1 MTLDSV
7 RCHVRLSSYKFVRE
21 VILGEVTKRILIVD
35 DEENTRIGL
44 SKLLSQEG
52 FEVESASNG
61 HEALDYLVEKSVNL
75 IISDINMPD
84 MNGLAFLRE
93 LGRKHPSTNVIMIT
107 AYGGVESYLEA
118 MNLGAFEYLHKP
130 IRLDELRS
138 VMKKIFNGG
147 MPNVQHSSRSAGNNH
162 DC

>member
-1 MTLDSV
+1 MTENGPMLNFHHNYLTS
-7 RCHVRLSSYKFVRE
+7 E
-21 VILGEVTKRILIVD
+21 VILGETIKRILIVD

-52 FEVESASNG
+52 FEVDSAANG
-61 HEALDYLVEKSVNL
+61 NEALDYLGREKVSLV
-75 IISDINMPD
+75 ISDINMPE

-93 LGRKHPSTNVIMIT
+93 LSRKFPSTNVIMIT

-118 MNLGAFEYLHKP
+118 MNLGAYEYLHKP
-130 IRLDELRS
+130 VRLDELRS

-147 MPNVQHSSRSAGNNH
+147 SVAQVS
-162 DC
+162 